1 MKEMNKELSRKLEAQ
16 TQRLEL
22 LTAQSMAGEI
32 VPARLPDSR
41 ATRDEDIVLADE
53 GDEVLSSFI
62 YSISL
67 LVCHLSCVQLHM
79 FRPWFDH
86 LGLDQ

>member
-1 MKEMNKELSRKLEAQ
+1 MFCTSVCFFMKELNKELSRKLEAQ

-32 VPARLPDSR
+32 VPVRQPDSR
-41 ATRDEDIVLADE
+41 TVHEEDVVLADE

-62 YSISL
+62 N
-67 LVCHLSCVQLHM
+67 
-79 FRPWFDH
+79 FP
-86 LGLDQ
+86 

>member
-67 LVCHLSCVQLHM
+67 
-79 FRPWFDH
+79 
-86 LGLDQ
+86 GLPFVLCAVAHV